1 MRRELER
8 QFGSEQVHE
17 EGLRVYT
24 TLDLDLQQAANRAVL
39 DGLAALER
47 RHGWKGNLLNVLAAG
62 GSLDDFRHPDWRQ
75 PTAPGSYMHALVTNV
90 LPYQV
95 TARIGQQQRDSRSG

>member
-39 DGLAALER
+39 DGLAAL
-47 RHGWKGNLLNVLAAG
+47 NA
-62 GSLDDFRHPDWRQ
+62 
-75 PTAPGSYMHALVTNV
+75 VTDGRETCSMWSPPEV
-90 LPYQV
+90 RWTTFV
-95 TARIGQQQRDSRSG
+95 IRTGASRSRQDRTCTPW